1 MKKITILIIFFVF
14 MISTF
19 FFLSFYKYYDDIK
32 LPSYDEG
39 IYVNSWDKKL
49 NKNEVNEL
57 FLKLSKKYDIPLVR
71 VNDNYK
77 DNGKTK
83 LIILYGQGDLKTLYI
98 EPFSPEYHY
107 RILNYK
113 DEYLKQVNFVGD
125 SFYTKKHIP
134 DGLLKEL
141 DSNGISAVYFNQP
154 LVFVFVDFVMSFS
167 LIPTIIILLVIIF
180 VAMLYNHISLL
191 KAYSIQR
198 IHGFNTR
205 KLLSREIKKLSLV
218 FIKISIVTNI
228 MMIISLLIYNNLQQ
242 ILNVEFSYLCYSL
255 LFYIVLIMMYIISAI
270 IVNKENYNI
279 SKYIKF
285 EGVGNSF
292 RYLPNIIK
300 IVLTLTLVNVI
311 SSSVYNY
318 QQLKVNLESEKY
330 WVNNQDLYMTDLSI
344 NNAGDHKEK
353 LESEEKTIHTLM
365 NKIPDEKQL
374 LAFSIPNTNK
384 NKVKFDIDSA
394 IFVNKTYIDRNNI
407 KVKGNKKIDFSK
419 LTILLPEDGFN
430 NKNIQRLKKELNET
444 INFYDEIKPI
454 PNKEKYL
461 NVNVLESEN
470 RFNLFNYQSMANLS
484 NAVVTNPVLVIMPKE
499 LKPISFYS
507 AASSQG
513 LLLFKDYENVVKTIE
528 QYHLNDEIQGVTN
541 VYSIVLK
548 DILRLKL
555 KLVISVITSIFGII
569 VLGAVYLFTIGLYC
583 DSEKKSIFVK
593 SIHGFSF
600 LKKHGFFIILSL
612 VSTIVALFLVSYFDI
627 IKFSISIFSSII
639 LFELLSVMIFINRYE
654 YHLLK
659 DARRGETQ

>member
-1 MKKITILIIFFVF
+1 
-14 MISTF
+14 
-19 FFLSFYKYYDDIK
+19 
-32 LPSYDEG
+32 
-39 IYVNSWDKKL
+39 
-49 NKNEVNEL
+49 
-57 FLKLSKKYDIPLVR
+57 
-71 VNDNYK
+71 
-77 DNGKTK
+77 
-83 LIILYGQGDLKTLYI
+83 
-98 EPFSPEYHY
+98 
-107 RILNYK
+107 
-113 DEYLKQVNFVGD
+113 
-125 SFYTKKHIP
+125 
-134 DGLLKEL
+134 
-141 DSNGISAVYFNQP
+141 
-154 LVFVFVDFVMSFS
+154 
-167 LIPTIIILLVIIF
+167 
-180 VAMLYNHISLL
+180 
-191 KAYSIQR
+191 
-198 IHGFNTR
+198 
-205 KLLSREIKKLSLV
+205 
-218 FIKISIVTNI
+218 
-228 MMIISLLIYNNLQQ
+228 
-242 ILNVEFSYLCYSL
+242 
-255 LFYIVLIMMYIISAI
+255 
-270 IVNKENYNI
+270 
-279 SKYIKF
+279 
-285 EGVGNSF
+285 
-292 RYLPNIIK
+292 
-300 IVLTLTLVNVI
+300 
-311 SSSVYNY
+311 
-318 QQLKVNLESEKY
+318 
-330 WVNNQDLYMTDLSI
+330 
-344 NNAGDHKEK
+344 
-353 LESEEKTIHTLM
+353 
-365 NKIPDEKQL
+365 
-374 LAFSIPNTNK
+374 
-384 NKVKFDIDSA
+384 
-394 IFVNKTYIDRNNI
+394 
-407 KVKGNKKIDFSK
+407 
-419 LTILLPEDGFN
+419 PEDGFN